1 MSEDF
6 WDFLDRLVADC
17 RVVIDRPKGA
27 QHPRYPDLVYPL
39 DYGYLEGTR
48 AGDGAGID
56 VWLGS
61 IGTRDLSAIVLTVD
75 LLKHDTEIKLLLG
88 CSTEDHQVILNFLN
102 GQFMRATLVV
112 RPAKKETSHES
123 NTRITP

>member
-1 MSEDF
+1 MNEDF
-6 WDFLDRLVADC
+6 WDLLDRLVAES

-27 QHPRYPDLVYPL
+27 QHPRYPELTYPL
-39 DYGYLEGTR
+39 DYGYLEGSR

-75 LLKHDTEIKLLLG
+75 LLKRDAEIKLLLG
-88 CSTEDHQVILNFLN
+88 CSVEDHQVIVNFLN
-102 GQFMRATLVV
+102 GQFMRATLII
-112 RPAKKETSHES
+112 RPTKKESSHES